1 MSFQS
6 NEFEFF
12 GEMNKNIDYY
22 LLDSNS
28 SEEKELIKSKINK
41 YKTTSE
47 FYEYFTNYNILS
59 LFETIDQLDEVYSN
73 IYGKNNNI
81 KSKIDKYI
89 SDLSYIIL
97 LFNLISKNQ
106 AIIEKALT
114 NSESYLKNFYS
125 ENNINIDDQKKFE
138 KYFDSLMNSKKRKKK
153 KSFLNHENH
162 FNKKERHKSAKH
174 KKTNI
179 FILNRKTEEKNI
191 NFNCNLINISP
202 PDNNLNVNLNEEKSI
217 TDLTTPQFPYKINAD
232 DNNYYNQGYNREIG
246 SDKNA
251 INKQE
256 SIQSFYTL
264 APNKASINQEEKK
277 DIKLKSNNKDL
288 NKKVIFKEEKI
299 TDFNLNNMKSDCD
312 AKLVYSKSNNS
323 EKMKEEKKG
332 KNYES
337 KEPYIPTNPRKVNF
351 SSINLKSTMEKN
363 MLKNFLGFINNIYKN
378 GYINNEEKIKIKELI
393 ISKSEKI
400 QNLYSSYYTTD
411 EIEFIKELKKLTI

>member
-22 LLDSNS
+22 ILDSNS
-28 SEEKELIKSKINK
+28 SEVKELIKSKINK

-47 FYEYFTNYNILS
+47 FYEHYTSYNIFS
-59 LFETIDQLDEVYSN
+59 LFGTIDQLDGIYSN

-81 KSKIDKYI
+81 ASKIDKYI

-106 AIIEKALT
+106 AIIKKAVA

-125 ENNINIDDQKKFE
+125 ENNINIEDQKKFE
-138 KYFDSLMNSKKRKKK
+138 QYFDSLINSKKRKKK
-153 KSFLNHENH
+153 KSFLNHENN
-162 FNKKERHKSAKH
+162 FNKKERHKTVKH
-174 KKTNI
+174 KKANI

-191 NFNCNLINISP
+191 NFNCKLINISP
-202 PDNNLNVNLNEEKSI
+202 PNNNLNAYLNEDKSI
-217 TDLTTPQFPYKINAD
+217 NDLTTPKFPYKIDAD
-232 DNNYYNQGYNREIG
+232 DNNNFNQGYNREIG
-246 SDKNA
+246 SDKHE

-277 DIKLKSNNKDL
+277 GVKLKSNNQNL
-288 NKKVIFKEEKI
+288 NKNVIFKEEKI
-299 TDFNLNNMKSDCD
+299 TEFNINNMKNDCE

-323 EKMKEEKKG
+323 QKIKEEKKG
-332 KNYES
+332 KNYEL
-337 KEPYIPTNPRKVNF
+337 KDQCIPINPRKANF
-351 SSINLKSTMEKN
+351 SSINLNSTMEKDI
-363 MLKNFLGFINNIYKN
+363 LKNFLGFINNIYKN
-378 GYINNEEKIKIKELI
+378 GYINNEEKIKLKELI

-400 QNLYSSYYTTD
+400 HNLYNSYYTTD
-411 EIEFIKELKKLTI
+411 ETEFIKELKKLTI